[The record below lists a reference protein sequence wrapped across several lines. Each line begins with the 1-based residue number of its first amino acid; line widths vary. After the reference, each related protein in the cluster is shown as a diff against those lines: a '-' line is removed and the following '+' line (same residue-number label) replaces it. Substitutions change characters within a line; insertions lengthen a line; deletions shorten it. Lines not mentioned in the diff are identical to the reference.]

1 MTYPS
6 KKKGSDLVS
15 KMLENPKGLLDGIDK
30 DASKISSD
38 ISQKRLS
45 DNELILRMS
54 IVKSVCSLRAG
65 TQISTKD
72 LLTESETVLS
82 WVKSLQ

>member
-15 KMLENPKGLLDGIDK
+15 KMLEDPKGLLDGIDK
-30 DASKISSD
+30 DAAKISSD

-65 TQISTKD
+65 TQISTKEVI
-72 LLTESETVLS
+72 TESNEMLS

>member
-1 MTYPS
+1 MTTS
-6 KKKGSDLVS
+6 HSKKGSDFVNRAL
-15 KMLENPKGLLDGIDK
+15 KDIPGALDDIGSEAKALGAD
-30 DASKISSD
+30 ISS
-38 ISQKRLS
+38 KKLS

-65 TQISTKD
+65 TQISTEETIK
-72 LLTESETVLS
+72 ESEKLLS

>member
-1 MTYPS
+1 MTYHS

-15 KMLENPKGLLDGIDK
+15 KMLEDPKGLLEGIDK
-30 DASKISSD
+30 DAAKISSD

-65 TQISTKD
+65 TQISTEEVIK
-72 LLTESETVLS
+72 ESNEMLS